1 MKEVYAQLK
10 NYTDY
15 KMICQSL
22 WYRKHKLNVAWCCC
36 IKNCQKILKILQ
48 PIRWLPGF
56 VFIKLNMLN
65 KVSMIKL
72 SYYILW
78 NFFFCSKNLWVA
90 TLNIYI
96 LLLIY
101 TAGRNYQLSWKTIY
115 TKDTF
120 YLKCRLEACTFLD
133 FPCKNIE
140 TLPMY
145 YLFPTSS
152 IPCPEK
158 SRAPVNFGKIIL
170 VIHFDHFCTI
180 PN

>member
-1 MKEVYAQLK
+1 MKEVYTQLK

-15 KMICQSL
+15 KMICQYL
-22 WYRKHKLNVAWCCC
+22 WYRQHKLNVAWCCC

-48 PIRWLPGF
+48 AIRWLPGF

-65 KVSMIKL
+65 KVSMINL

-78 NFFFCSKNLWVA
+78 NFFFCSKNLQVA

-115 TKDTF
+115 TKD
-120 YLKCRLEACTFLD
+120 
-133 FPCKNIE
+133 
-140 TLPMY
+140 
-145 YLFPTSS
+145 FPTSS

-170 VIHFDHFCTI
+170 VTHFDHFCTI